1 VKSDEVKIQKL
12 TVRELDD
19 VFDISLEQFGSNS
32 WTLPQFESCINDK
45 NYISYILKFS
55 DNIVSFLIAQK
66 LPDSVNL
73 LLIATKSQYKNKGF
87 ATMLVKKLF
96 SVCDEKIWLEVRK
109 DNPAVE
115 FYEKLGFKLLYERKN
130 YYKDVS
136 SALVLEK
143 YT

>member
-1 VKSDEVKIQKL
+1 MKSDEVKIQKL

-130 YYKDVS
+130 YYKDGS

>member
-1 VKSDEVKIQKL
+1 MKSDEVKIQKL